1 MEDRGIKSGEV
12 LRIGEIAKIAGV
24 TVRTVR
30 YYEELGLLN
39 PPQREGS
46 SHRKYTMS
54 DLVLLKRI
62 KQLKSYGLTLSE
74 IKEIIDLSREDPT
87 GQKSRLR
94 LISSYREKL
103 DEAIRRKEKIELY
116 IKELEWHIEQ
126 LKKVK
131 NFNACPGSECETCEY
146 RNFCEFARI
155 TDEN

>member
-1 MEDRGIKSGEV
+1 MNIRSIKSGEF
-12 LRIGEIAKIAGV
+12 LRIGEIAKMAGV

-30 YYEELGLLN
+30 YYEELGLLS
-39 PPQREGS
+39 PHERKGS

-54 DLVLLKRI
+54 DLILLKRI

-94 LISSYREKL
+94 LIASYREKL

-126 LKKVK
+126 LKSVK

-146 RNFCEFARI
+146 RDFCEFARI
-155 TDEN
+155 GEER